1 MCPVVSAYVPI
12 RKATDMNVI
21 ANWFQRHLSDPQIV
35 ILAVLLITGSFV
47 IIFLGDMLAP
57 VIASIVIAYLL
68 QGVVNILEKW
78 KVPHLVA
85 ILSVFLGFMVLLLFL
100 VIGLLPLLW
109 DQLRQL
115 FEQLPAMISW
125 GQKELLRLP
134 EKYPDFISEQR
145 IMAIADM
152 LRSELTGLG
161 QRILSLSIASVRAFI
176 WVMVYIFLVPLL
188 VFFFL
193 KDKDRLFSWISR
205 FLPQDRSLANQV
217 WREVD
222 HQIGNY
228 VRGKMLEI
236 LIVWTAS
243 YITFA
248 FLDLQFPILISFFV
262 GISVLIPYIGA
273 TVTTLPVAAIAYFQW
288 GMGSEFAYAVGAYL
302 IIQLLDGNILVPLL
316 FSEVVNVHPV
326 AIIVAVLVF
335 GGMFGF
341 WGVVFAIPL
350 ATLVQALIK
359 AWFARDRANESMAKE
374 PRELPVSS

>member
-1 MCPVVSAYVPI
+1 
-12 RKATDMNVI
+12 MNVI
-21 ANWFQRHLSDPQIV
+21 TNWFQRHLADPQIV

-68 QGVVNILEKW
+68 QGVVNALERW
-78 KVPHLVA
+78 KVPHLAA
-85 ILSVFLGFMVLLLFL
+85 ILSVFLGFMVLVLFL

-161 QRILSLSIASVRAFI
+161 QRILSLSIASVRALI
-176 WVMVYIFLVPLL
+176 WVLVYIFLVPLL

-193 KDKDRLFSWISR
+193 KDKDRLFNWISR

-248 FLDLQFPILISFFV
+248 FLDLQFSMLISFFV
-262 GISVLIPYIGA
+262 GISVLIPYVGA
-273 TVTTLPVAAIAYFQW
+273 TVMTLPVAVIAYFQW
-288 GMGSEFAYAVGAYL
+288 GMGSEFAYAIGAYF

-350 ATLVQALIK
+350 ATLVQAIIK
-359 AWFARDRANESMAKE
+359 AWFARNRANESMAKE
-374 PRELPVSS
+374 PRELPVGS